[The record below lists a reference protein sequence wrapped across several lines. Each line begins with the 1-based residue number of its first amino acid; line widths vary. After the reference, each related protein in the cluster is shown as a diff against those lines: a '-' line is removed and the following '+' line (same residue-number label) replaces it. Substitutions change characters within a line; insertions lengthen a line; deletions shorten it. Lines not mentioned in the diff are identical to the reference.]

1 MRSRP
6 LQEIVTF
13 KADQALLDA
22 LEGVDNRSEF
32 IRAALLAALDN
43 TCPLC
48 KGRGLLTPNQKR
60 HWSAFAANHNLTECG
75 DCHELH
81 LVCSEQPEPAVHSR
95 ARHSRHKSPRSRT
108 STRRAA
114 GV

>member
-1 MRSRP
+1 MRTRP

-13 KADQALLDA
+13 KADQALLEA
-22 LEGVDNRSEF
+22 LAGIDNRSEF

-48 KGRGLLTPNQKR
+48 KGRGLLNPNQKR
-60 HWSAFAANHNLTECG
+60 HWAAFAANHNLTECD

-81 LVCSEQPEPAVHSR
+81 LVCSEQPDPAVHRNRHARPKAAPRR
-95 ARHSRHKSPRSRT
+95 AR
-108 STRRAA
+108 TRRSGGA
-114 GV
+114 